1 MRRRGPARIALRV
14 AATTGLLLGVAA
26 VGGQAANSGQAM
38 KSPIVAEAQP
48 RDDSSRIVF
57 PRRNLPRLSFAGP
70 RTRQV
75 RSLLNVRGPMEYGQ
89 FIWNEEGVPS
99 GPVWVRVDLGGQTI
113 SIFRAGHEIG
123 TAVVL
128 YGADEKPTPVGRFTV
143 LGKFKDHRSS
153 IYDAPMPYTLRLTHD
168 GIAIHGSNVRRN
180 AATHGC
186 VGVPTAFAA
195 LLFGQ
200 LKVGNEVAIVR
211 GGSGSSSS

>member
-1 MRRRGPARIALRV
+1 MRRRRSARIALRV
-14 AATTGLLLGVAA
+14 AAAAGLLLGVAA
-26 VGGQAANSGQAM
+26 VGGRAANNDQAV
-38 KSPIVAEAQP
+38 KPVVAAEAQP

-57 PRRNLPRLSFAGP
+57 PRDKLPRLSFAGAK
-70 RTRQV
+70 TRPV
-75 RSLLNVRGPMEYGQ
+75 KSLLNVNGPMEYGQ
-89 FIWNEEGVPS
+89 FVWNDDGVPA
-99 GPVWVRVDLGGQTI
+99 GPIWVRVDLGGQTI
-113 SIFRAGHEIG
+113 SVFRAGHEIG

-128 YGADEKPTPVGRFTV
+128 YGADEKPTPVGRFKV
-143 LGKFKDHRSS
+143 LAKFKDHRSS

-168 GIAIHGSNVRRN
+168 GIAIHGSNVRRS

-211 GGSGSSSS
+211 GGSGSSST